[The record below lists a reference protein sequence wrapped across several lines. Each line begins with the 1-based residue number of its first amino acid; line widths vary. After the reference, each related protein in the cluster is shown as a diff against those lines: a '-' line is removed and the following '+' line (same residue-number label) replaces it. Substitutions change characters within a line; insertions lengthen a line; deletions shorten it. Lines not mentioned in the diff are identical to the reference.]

1 MQVRSVS
8 EVTCVLCSRVA
19 VQVLFTINFK
29 ILFFTFVVRTISIYE
44 INISDSMISDSRFF
58 EQVMGFKIRSLNSY
72 LDLILIG
79 HSNPKIA
86 IDFKCFS
93 GLMLLS
99 VRCVD

>member
-1 MQVRSVS
+1 MY
-8 EVTCVLCSRVA
+8 CVA

-44 INISDSMISDSRFF
+44 INIADSMISDSRFF
-58 EQVMGFKIRSLNSY
+58 EQVMGFKIRSSNSY

-79 HSNPKIA
+79 HSNPQIA